1 MKKII
6 SLIICI
12 ICVFSLVSCTDDE
25 PQTFTYSINDLK
37 YQYTMSEYVT
47 LPTYKGTQ
55 LEFELDYLQ
64 QKIDNGILTNATEEY
79 VASRGDDIYVTL
91 EYFKVDY
98 LDPETQTTPQQG
110 EKITEISGSFLLE
123 DLGAA
128 NYCSAIE
135 ARLMGLKIGSGTTA
149 RITLPADFKYE
160 EYRGKSVY
168 VKYSVDSKK
177 TQLGDIIDV
186 SYTGYYVDENGNI
199 LKDEKGADKIFDKA
213 TSDSPAKVYIGAYL
227 FIEDFEKG
235 LVDQKIGDELEIYVT
250 FPSDYPSTE
259 LAGKKALFKAKIE
272 KMYIAPTYDIQYI
285 KEYYGSEYISINDF
299 ENKYKE
305 QLANELMMSKILS
318 GMTVISYPERE
329 YNINLYEFD
338 ALAPSFEKTYEMS
351 YEEYI
356 KLAYNMTKDEYIKY
370 NMKNEMIYYALAQ
383 DLKIEPSAGAIDEAK
398 ELLIKAYT
406 DYYMAQSSLAE
417 DAAKEKAT
425 SYVTEKLGTS
435 GIYEQALITQI
446 QEVLKSNY
454 TIKEIP
460 QTYDSITDAK

>member
-1 MKKII
+1 M
-6 SLIICI
+6 
-12 ICVFSLVSCTDDE
+12 
-25 PQTFTYSINDLK
+25 
-37 YQYTMSEYVT
+37 
-47 LPTYKGTQ
+47 
-55 LEFELDYLQ
+55 
-64 QKIDNGILTNATEEY
+64 
-79 VASRGDDIYVTL
+79 
-91 EYFKVDY
+91 
-98 LDPETQTTPQQG
+98 
-110 EKITEISGSFLLE
+110 
-123 DLGAA
+123 
-128 NYCSAIE
+128 
-135 ARLMGLKIGSGTTA
+135 
-149 RITLPADFKYE
+149 
-160 EYRGKSVY
+160 
-168 VKYSVDSKK
+168 
-177 TQLGDIIDV
+177 
-186 SYTGYYVDENGNI
+186 
-199 LKDEKGADKIFDKA
+199 
-213 TSDSPAKVYIGAYL
+213 
-227 FIEDFEKG
+227 
-235 LVDQKIGDELEIYVT
+235 
-250 FPSDYPSTE
+250 
-259 LAGKKALFKAKIE
+259 AGKKALFKAKIE

-329 YNINLYEFD
+329 YNINLYEID